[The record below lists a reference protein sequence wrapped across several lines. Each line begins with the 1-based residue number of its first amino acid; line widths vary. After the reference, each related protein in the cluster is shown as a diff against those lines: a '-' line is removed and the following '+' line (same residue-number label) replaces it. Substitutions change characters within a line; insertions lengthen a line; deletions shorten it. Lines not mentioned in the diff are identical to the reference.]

1 LFEKLP
7 APGSD
12 VLAPN
17 IPLAEVLKFLR
28 TSHDKVPISEIAKH
42 MLLKKSTFQFKCN
55 TETEFWVVMVS

>member
-12 VLAPN
+12 VLDPN
-17 IPLAEVLKFLR
+17 IPLAEVLNCLG

-42 MLLKKSTFQFKCN
+42 NVVKKIYFPIQ
-55 TETEFWVVMVS
+55 V